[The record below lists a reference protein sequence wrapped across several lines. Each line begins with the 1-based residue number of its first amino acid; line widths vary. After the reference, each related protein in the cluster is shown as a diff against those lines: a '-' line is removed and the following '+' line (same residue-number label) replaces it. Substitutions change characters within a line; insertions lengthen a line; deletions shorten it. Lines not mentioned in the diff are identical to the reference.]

1 MHGARGEPNRG
12 DARVSLEQLRRAFA
26 TECRGPGQQLLLV
39 VMADLAD
46 EAGGNVFPSQ
56 ATLARR
62 CRIDERTVRRFLTD
76 LLADGQIRQAV
87 PASGRAPAQY
97 VLTLNPI
104 ERERATRPGNTPTV
118 GDSPGQRSTVDRQI
132 ESVRRAPRPPIPQN
146 PSEPEDAGA
155 RARARPVDASG
166 APRGNGSALGPV
178 SLARTLTAKKLDP
191 IADEIERRNE
201 IQRRRVQA
209 AQIAETGRVPDGA
222 SHKSNKPG

>member
-1 MHGARGEPNRG
+1 
-12 DARVSLEQLRRAFA
+12 VSLEQLRRAFA

-62 CRIDERTVRRFLTD
+62 CRIDERTVRRFLVD
-76 LLADGQIRQAV
+76 LLADGQIRQAI

-97 VLTLNPI
+97 VLTLNPV
-104 ERERATRPGNTPTV
+104 ERATRPDITPTV
-118 GDSPGQRSTVDRQI
+118 GDSPGQRSAVDRQI
-132 ESVRRAPRPPIPQN
+132 ESLRRAPRPTIPQN

-155 RARARPVDASG
+155 RARARPLDASG

-191 IADEIERRNE
+191 IAEEIERRNT
-201 IQRRRVQA
+201 IQRRRLQA
-209 AQIAETGRVPDGA
+209 AQIAETGRLPDGA
-222 SHKSNKPG
+222 PPHSANKPKE